1 MHPSPRRTRPRNPTS
16 CSARRGAPSRSLA
29 ILAVVAAI
37 GLGTGGVTA
46 ARGAAAVPST
56 GAGRPS
62 TTAPIVPGAAAA
74 ALPDVPWLA
83 QRGDGTWVFGRGD
96 HGVVRRLPADETG
109 LAIDDRFVATV
120 LPAAD
125 GRSIVRLRDRDSGR
139 AMRDVAAPIWVST
152 GAWTA
157 AGLVVTGYGDATMAT
172 DGGLVLIA
180 PDTGDATVLVDA
192 APFSA
197 SLGRP
202 VARGDVLV
210 SPNGVNVASN
220 ACGVRLCD
228 LQVVELATGV
238 VSRPISGAEG
248 FLRAVTDEAVVTTD
262 DGYRWIRARRIADGV
277 ELWRQRDT
285 ALIDPVAL
293 DDGSIA
299 GLVGSNRAGW
309 AIAAIDRAGTMRD
322 LTARRHGDQAS
333 ARIWRVISDRGAL
346 VVGHT
351 AFEEALDS
359 GRSSVVTLLAP
370 GRGPAAKATFH
381 APAETEAVP

>member
-1 MHPSPRRTRPRNPTS
+1 MHPSPRRTRPRNPRWG
-16 CSARRGAPSRSLA
+16 SARIGAPSRSLA

-37 GLGTGGVTA
+37 GLGTGGAA
-46 ARGAAAVPST
+46 ARGPAAVPST
-56 GAGRPS
+56 GGGRPS
-62 TTAPIVPGAAAA
+62 TAASIVPGATVA

-96 HGVVRRLPADETG
+96 HGVVRRLPAGETG
-109 LAIDDRFVATV
+109 LAVDDRFVATV
-120 LPAAD
+120 VPAAD
-125 GRSIVRLRDRDSGR
+125 GRSVLRFRDRDSGR
-139 AMRDVAAPIWVST
+139 PLRDVAAPIRVSA

-157 AGLVVTGYGDATMAT
+157 AGLVVTGYRDATMAT

-192 APFSA
+192 APFSE

-210 SPNGVNVASN
+210 SPNGATVASN

-228 LQVVELATGV
+228 LQVVELATGR
-238 VSRPISGAEG
+238 VSRPIGGAEG
-248 FLRAVTDEAVVTTD
+248 FLRAITDEAVVTTD
-262 DGYRWIRARRIADGV
+262 DGYRWISARRIADGV

-299 GLVGSNRAGW
+299 GLVGSSRTGW
-309 AIAAIDRAGTMRD
+309 AIAAVDRAGGMRD
-322 LTARRHGDQAS
+322 LTARRHEDQAP
-333 ARIWRVISDRGAL
+333 ARIWRVISDRGVL
-346 VVGHT
+346 VVGHS

-359 GRSSVVTLLAP
+359 GRPFAVTLLMP
-370 GRGPAAKATFH
+370 GRGASAKATFQL
-381 APAETEAVP
+381 PAATEAVP